1 MLTSPVWLAPHVPTL
16 LVDAHRGHYTPMLD
30 AYIDAAEYIAA
41 DQPRAAL
48 VVSARW
54 ESSGPFMVDP
64 GRQHR
69 TLTEYSGFGVEIRY
83 DCDGSPELARAVVDA
98 GARSGLRV
106 VASNRGVDSGV
117 TVPMSFL
124 VPRRGIPVVP
134 VSVADRPHAECRA
147 FGAMLRSVV
156 ENAPDPI
163 LFVVGGLISF
173 DQHSWKLGREV
184 PAQRTFDERVLAA
197 LRDGRWEDIDA
208 ERVAPAR
215 AGGRGEGEP
224 VVVEGELRHL
234 EILRGFVGPDARGDV
249 RCYEPTPGVG
259 AALVAF
265 DVMEPGTV

>member
-54 ESSGPFMVDP
+54 ESAGPFMVDP

-124 VPRRGIPVVP
+124 VPRRGIPVV
-134 VSVADRPHAECRA
+134 VLDRPNPLSGTQVEGSMLDSSLANAEE
-147 FGAMLRSVV
+147 S
-156 ENAPDPI
+156 
-163 LFVVGGLISF
+163 
-173 DQHSWKLGREV
+173 
-184 PAQRTFDERVLAA
+184 T
-197 LRDGRWEDIDA
+197 
-208 ERVAPAR
+208 PAR
-215 AGGRGEGEP
+215 P
-224 VVVEGELRHL
+224 
-234 EILRGFVGPDARGDV
+234 ARN
-249 RCYEPTPGVG
+249 
-259 AALVAF
+259 AATCDWMNSAQ
-265 DVMEPGTV
+265 